1 MQEFPQPIS
10 NDGCDAGVKMV
21 QLDKDLLFAADR
33 IIDGAIVHDLNEMI
47 IAYKQ
52 AVHLHNSAWRGHE
65 KYQHQYELRLRIYIC
80 NHRLNQLNAA
90 DSDGKIRKSQ
100 ASK

>member
-1 MQEFPQPIS
+1 MAATRETQ
-10 NDGCDAGVKMV
+10 MV
-21 QLDKDLLFAADR
+21 RLDKDLLFAAHR
-33 IIDGAIVHDLNEMI
+33 ISDCANVHDLNEMI

-65 KYQHQYELRLRIYIC
+65 KYQHQYELRLRIYVC

-90 DSDGKIRKSQ
+90 DSGDGIRKSKAGNQ
-100 ASK
+100 RRSAPN

>member
-1 MQEFPQPIS
+1 
-10 NDGCDAGVKMV
+10 MV

-33 IIDGAIVHDLNEMI
+33 IIDGANVHDLNEMI

-65 KYQHQYELRLRIYIC
+65 KYQHQYELRLRIYVC
-80 NHRLNQLNAA
+80 NHRLNQLNVA
-90 DSDGKIRKSQ
+90 DSDGRIRKSQ
-100 ASK
+100 ARN